1 MKVVR
6 TFHPVGQGVF
16 YSERFY
22 EGTLQNVTHNIVF
35 DCGVSIRHEWQVN
48 HVVTQAF
55 TDEDEIV
62 DAVFSCG
69 YNGGLLGM
77 HRSKRKL

>member
-6 TFHPVGQGVF
+6 TFHPVGQGAF
-16 YSERFY
+16 NSERFY
-22 EGTLQNVTHNIVF
+22 EGTLQNATHNIMY

-55 TDEDEIV
+55 TDEDEI
-62 DAVFSCG
+62 DILFISLEKKG
-69 YNGGLLGM
+69 TD
-77 HRSKRKL
+77 KRTGH